1 MRIQRFLTPA
11 AVALLLGLAACE
23 NETLLPKATPVS
35 PMFERYVSIGNSI
48 TAGFQSAGIL
58 DSVQGVAY
66 PVLLARAMGSVFF
79 VPYMARAGCPPPL
92 VNVFTQQRFTPPG
105 FPTSTAASCY
115 LRASQFPPPFLSN
128 LGVPGAEVLE
138 AFNYTSGNII
148 QSTTEVYRTFLLGGH
163 TQVAAARRA
172 QPTFVSVWLGNND
185 VLGAILDTAN
195 AGNPALVTPPDSFA
209 ARLNVLLDSLD
220 LIGTIQG
227 GVLIGA
233 VQVALAPYASR
244 GSVYAAVAAASI
256 PNLTVNPNCLAAI
269 PIPGGV
275 APLDSARV
283 LVPFHYGAPLVA
295 RASPPN
301 NLPTTLD
308 CSAVQVISPT
318 EALNMISA
326 VAQYNAAI
334 SAEAAARSWAY
345 VDPNPLL
352 AQLLTVPGAILPFPA
367 FPPNANAVAA
377 PFGTALSRDGIH
389 PSTATHRTIAQALQA
404 AINARYGTTI
414 PAIP

>member
-11 AVALLLGLAACE
+11 AATLLLGLAACE

-35 PMFERYVSIGNSI
+35 PMFERYVAIGNSI

-92 VNVFTQQRFTPPG
+92 VNVFTQQRFTPTG
-105 FPTSTAASCY
+105 FPPSTAASCY

-138 AFNYTSGNII
+138 AFNYSSGTII
-148 QSTTEVYRTFLLGGH
+148 PSSTDVYRTFLLGGH

-185 VLGAILDTAN
+185 VLGALLDPAN
-195 AGNPALVTPPDSFA
+195 AGNPALVTLPDSFS

-220 LIGTIQG
+220 QIGTIQG
-227 GVLIGA
+227 GVLIGTIQA
-233 VQVALAPYASR
+233 ALAPYASQGR
-244 GSVYAAVAAASI
+244 VYFAAAASI
-256 PNLTVNPNCLAAI
+256 PTLTVLPNCLASV
-269 PIPGGV
+269 PIPGGT

-295 RASPPN
+295 QAGAGV
-301 NLPTTLD
+301 PTTLD
-308 CSAVQVISPT
+308 CSVVQVISPA
-318 EALNMISA
+318 EALNMIA
-326 VAQYNAAI
+326 TVAAFNTAI
-334 SAEAAARSWAY
+334 SAAANARNWAY
-345 VDPNPLL
+345 LDPNPLL
-352 AQLLTVPGAILPFPA
+352 GALLADTSQIRPFPA
-367 FPPNANAVAA
+367 FPPHPANTLA

-389 PSTATHRTIAQALQA
+389 PSTSSQRLIAQALQA

-414 PAIP
+414 PAVP